1 VRAWQMLGFA
11 ARRLLIA
18 VPLLISVVVVN
29 FTLIELAPGDPI
41 TVLVG
46 DYPAPDEYV
55 AQVRKDY
62 GLDQNL
68 PQRLVAYLG
77 QVARGNLGY
86 SFVNR
91 QPVLELI
98 LERLGATLA
107 LTLTS
112 LAFATLVGVALGA
125 LAARRH
131 GGAFDASLQTASL
144 AGYSI
149 PEFWIGQIL
158 IIVFAVWLGWL
169 PSQGAHSLRAPR
181 DGFGA
186 ALDTAS
192 HLVLPALALSFRYLA
207 LISRMTRASLIEVLN
222 ADFILAARSRGASE
236 RRVLFGHALRNAAPP
251 VVTVIGYNLG
261 LVLAGATLIE
271 SVFGWPG
278 IGRLLFTSISARD
291 YPVMT
296 GILLLLSA
304 AVVIANLLTD
314 IVQAVID
321 PRVRRP

>member
-1 VRAWQMLGFA
+1 MRAGQILVFA
-11 ARRLLIA
+11 LRRLLIA
-18 VPLLISVVVVN
+18 VPLLVCVVVVN

-46 DYPAPDEYV
+46 DYPAPEEYV
-55 AQVRKDY
+55 AQVRKDF
-62 GLDQNL
+62 GLDQKL
-68 PQRLVAYLG
+68 PQRLFAYLG
-77 QVARGNLGY
+77 QVGRGNLGF

-91 QPVLELI
+91 QAVLDLI

-112 LAFATLVGVALGA
+112 LAFATLAGVSLGA
-125 LAARRH
+125 LAAMRR
-131 GGAFDASLQTASL
+131 GSALDAGLQTASL

-158 IIVFAVWLGWL
+158 IIVFAVWLGLL

-181 DGFGA
+181 DGIGM
-186 ALDTAS
+186 ALDTVS

-207 LISRMTRASLIEVLN
+207 LISRMTRASLIEVMN

-236 RRVLFGHALRNAAPP
+236 RRVLFAHAFRNAAAP

-278 IGRLLFTSISARD
+278 IGRLLFTSIAARD

-304 AVVIANLLTD
+304 TVVIANLMTD